1 MSNKNDENKKRGWQI
16 FLEIFGAAAGVFL
29 TYMFLTPDASLE
41 GVTTTTHNKT
51 TLGLDEE
58 VLNKVAFHFLLF
70 IILIN
75 LTIICKQR
83 VFLLF
88 KIKRGTTHGGTK

>member
-58 VLNKVAFHFLLF
+58 VLNILYWVGGGFVVLVGLKVLAFLSDTLDIFDVFDLF
-70 IILIN
+70 
-75 LTIICKQR
+75 
-83 VFLLF
+83 
-88 KIKRGTTHGGTK
+88 